1 MKIEPYQA
9 YKDSGVEWLGVIP
22 EHWETLAVKRVA
34 KAGYKKFVDG
44 DWIESPYITD
54 KGIRLIQ
61 TGNVGIGIYKE
72 KGWRYISEKTFNDL
86 NCTEI
91 FPDDILICRLD
102 GPVGRACL
110 VPDLQVRMITSV
122 DNAILKPSEDFD
134 SQFIV
139 YVMSSSVWLE
149 WIQTLCRVGGGF
161 RFRISRS
168 MLGELIIQKP
178 PFFEQ
183 KTIAHYLD
191 TKTAQ
196 IDRKINLLTQK
207 ATLYSNLKQSL
218 INETV
223 TRGLDKTAPM
233 KNSGI
238 DAIGEVP
245 THWTISRIKNLG
257 ILSRGVDLPREDFVE
272 GIFPVYGSN
281 GIIGYHSNYTTKAP
295 CLTVGRS
302 GSVGEINYVSED
314 FWAHNT
320 ALYLQQS
327 FNSSI
332 KFIFYLFKSLNL
344 QSFSAGS
351 AVGTL
356 NRNIIHQLKIAIPPA
371 SEQKAIADYLDTK
384 TAQIDQIIQTINTQ
398 IERLKELRKTLIND
412 VVTGKIK
419 VVENEH

>member
-168 MLGELIIQKP
+168 MLGQ
-178 PFFEQ
+178 
-183 KTIAHYLD
+183 H
-191 TKTAQ
+191 
-196 IDRKINLLTQK
+196 
-207 ATLYSNLKQSL
+207 
-218 INETV
+218 
-223 TRGLDKTAPM
+223 
-233 KNSGI
+233 SGQFQ
-238 DAIGEVP
+238 AAMMP
-245 THWTISRIKNLG
+245 
-257 ILSRGVDLPREDFVE
+257 
-272 GIFPVYGSN
+272 
-281 GIIGYHSNYTTKAP
+281 
-295 CLTVGRS
+295 
-302 GSVGEINYVSED
+302 
-314 FWAHNT
+314 
-320 ALYLQQS
+320 
-327 FNSSI
+327 
-332 KFIFYLFKSLNL
+332 
-344 QSFSAGS
+344 
-351 AVGTL
+351 
-356 NRNIIHQLKIAIPPA
+356 
-371 SEQKAIADYLDTK
+371 
-384 TAQIDQIIQTINTQ
+384 
-398 IERLKELRKTLIND
+398 
-412 VVTGKIK
+412 
-419 VVENEH
+419 